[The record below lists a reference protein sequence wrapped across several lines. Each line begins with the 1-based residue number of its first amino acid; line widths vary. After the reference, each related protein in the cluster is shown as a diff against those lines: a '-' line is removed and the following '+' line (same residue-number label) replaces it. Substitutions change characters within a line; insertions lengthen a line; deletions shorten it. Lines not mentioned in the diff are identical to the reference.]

1 MKRDMELVRKIL
13 IDISEGNT
21 KLDIDSN
28 SKEDLIYDYHL
39 EIMEQAGLITFKKQ
53 VFMGGSAFY
62 VEPPKLTWAGN
73 DYLDS
78 ISNEGIWAKTKEV
91 IKEKGM
97 EVSNVP
103 FEVLIE
109 LSKLQVKKW
118 IGLE

>member
-13 IDISEGNT
+13 IDISEDNT

-62 VEPPKLTWAGN
+62 VEPPKLTWYGN
-73 DYLDS
+73 DYLDA
-78 ISNEGIWAKTKEV
+78 ISSENVWSKTKEI

-109 LSKLQVKKW
+109 LAKLQVKNW